1 MKTSVF
7 ADGIYFGEGPRWH
20 EDRFWFSDFY
30 AHAVKSVGLGGEVRT
45 ELALD
50 GPSSGLGWLPDGRLL
65 LVSMIERKILRREMD
80 GSIVTHADLTG
91 IAVHRANDMVV
102 DRLGRAYVGSF
113 GFDLDH
119 FIKTLGMDALLDE
132 PGPIPSSL
140 AFVDID
146 GRARAVA
153 NGIRFP
159 NGAVLTADQTGLILA
174 ETLGFQ
180 LLRFDVRPDGS
191 LTKRRVFARLDGV
204 APDGICIDAEG
215 AVWVANALAPE
226 AILVAEGGERIA
238 PGRDQPECLCRG
250 TGRPGRAASA
260 GLHRADL
267 ARRGRCGS
275 STRTAG
281 NHRALSVQ
289 TAQPPHQVD
298 ADRPNHCR

>member
-1 MKTSVF
+1 MKTTLL

-20 EDRFWFSDFY
+20 DGRFWFSDFY
-30 AHAVKSVGLGGEVRT
+30 AHAVKSVGLGGDVRT
-45 ELALD
+45 ELTLD

-65 LVSMIERKILRREMD
+65 LVSMIERKLLRREAD
-80 GSIVTHADLTG
+80 GRVVTHADLDG

-119 FIKTLGMDALLDE
+119 FIETHGLDALFDE

-140 AFVDID
+140 AFVDTD
-146 GRARAVA
+146 GSARAVA

-180 LLRFDVRPDGS
+180 LLRFDIRPDGT
-191 LTKRRVFARLDGV
+191 LTRRRVFARLEGV
-204 APDGICIDAEG
+204 APDGICIDAAG

-226 AILVAEGGERIA
+226 AILVAEGGAR
-238 PGRDQPECLCRG
+238 
-250 TGRPGRAASA
+250 
-260 GLHRADL
+260 L
-267 ARRGRCGS
+267 ARAETSQNAYAVALGGPEFRHLMVCTAPTSLASVVAAEPLGR
-275 STRTAG
+275 
-281 NHRALSVQ
+281 LEIVEL
-289 TAQPPHQVD
+289 
-298 ADRPNHCR
+298 